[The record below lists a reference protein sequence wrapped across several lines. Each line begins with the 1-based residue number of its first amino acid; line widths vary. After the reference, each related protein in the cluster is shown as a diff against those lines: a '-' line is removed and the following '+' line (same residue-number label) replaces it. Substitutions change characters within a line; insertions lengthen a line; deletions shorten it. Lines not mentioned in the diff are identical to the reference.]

1 MQRKSMH
8 FMSNITIKKRL
19 MILSA
24 VSMLIILSYAL
35 YVVVQNYNRYN
46 DAKSTLKIAELSVQ
60 LGNVLHELQK
70 ERGAS
75 AGYLN
80 SKGKKFAD
88 ILLAQRQETDK
99 KLSKLQK
106 YLNASNNQY
115 VAYAKEHID
124 FSKLQEM
131 RGKISSFKV
140 TTAQEVGYYTALNK
154 SILDTMTRFSTYPSD
169 KVTKNLMTSLVL
181 FDSAK
186 ERAGIE
192 RAVLSGT
199 FASNHFSK
207 KLYFKFVSVLSQQ
220 QALFNLFENSASQTL
235 LAKYN
240 ELKSDESFAEVERM
254 RQIALSKESDFG
266 VDATYWFKTI
276 TKKINKLK
284 EMENFIFS
292 TLTNRATEVKGSSF
306 LHLIEF
312 IVIALLAIAL
322 IGYISMS
329 IIKSILG
336 AIKRFEYLINEVTK
350 GHLDIQVDRRSQIRT
365 EMDVVTRKLAELVD
379 IIKDLTSRI
388 ETSVAGAA
396 KGEFDYQL
404 TTKDMEGEFATA
416 IEMVQRGIEAM
427 RISHEQQK
435 LIKFNADVRGINN
448 VQKGLGLIQNETAEL
463 IEDMDNVF
471 AVTKKTSE
479 LATNS
484 MTTLENIL
492 QKMQNLDQ
500 EIQDSN
506 ISINSLNE
514 MSNEITSIVEL
525 IKDIA
530 EQTNLLALNAAI
542 EAARAGEHGRGFAVV
557 ADEVRKLAE
566 RTQKATAEINVSINS
581 MKQETGT
588 IVEKSEIM
596 TSVSSDVSNAVM
608 AFKEDMA
615 MLQNDS
621 EDTSLLTEDMKNRL
635 FLTLVKIDHI
645 IFKTRVYD
653 IVVEN
658 KADEKVADEH
668 HCRFGK
674 WYDND
679 GKANFGNRQSFVKI
693 AAPHAQ
699 VHKAALENIS
709 YLNPDRRLEMAEMII
724 KNFKAMEISSHELF
738 ELLDE
743 LEVEIRKKKV

>member
-1 MQRKSMH
+1 MAGM
-8 FMSNITIKKRL
+8 TIKKRL
-19 MILSA
+19 
-24 VSMLIILSYAL
+24 IILSVLSMFIILGYAL
-35 YVVVQNYNRYN
+35 YVVIENYNKYD
-46 DAKSTLKIAELSVQ
+46 DAKDTLKIAELSVK

-80 SKGKKFAD
+80 SKGKKFGD
-88 ILLAQRQETDK
+88 ILLAQRKETDE
-99 KLSKLQK
+99 KLQILQE
-106 YLNASNNQY
+106 YLNASNNEF
-115 VAYAKEHID
+115 VAFAKEHID

-131 RGKISSFKV
+131 RSKISSFKV

-192 RAVLSGT
+192 RAVLSAT
-199 FASNHFSK
+199 FAADSFNK
-207 KLYFKFVSVLSQQ
+207 KIYFKFVSVLSQQ
-220 QALFNLFENSASQTL
+220 QALFNLFEHSASKEL

-240 ELKSDESFAEVERM
+240 ELKRDPSFDEVERM
-254 RQIALSKESDFG
+254 RMIALSKDSGFG

-284 EMENFIFS
+284 EMENFIFT
-292 TLTNRATEVKGSSF
+292 TLTDRAEAVKGSSF
-306 LHLIEF
+306 VHLIEF
-312 IVIALLAIAL
+312 VLVALLSIGL
-322 IGYISMS
+322 IGYISIS
-329 IIKSILG
+329 IIKSVLG
-336 AIKRFEYLINEVTK
+336 AIKRFEYLISEVTK
-350 GHLDIQVDRRSQIRT
+350 GNLDIEVDRRSRIRN
-365 EMDVVTRKLAELVD
+365 EMDIVTRKLAELVN
-379 IIKDLTSRI
+379 IIRDLTSRI

-396 KGEFDYQL
+396 KGDFSYQL

-435 LIKFNADVRGINN
+435 LIKFNADVRGIND
-448 VQKGLGLIQNETAEL
+448 VQKGLGLIQHETADM
-463 IEDMDNVF
+463 IEDMDDVF

-492 QKMQNLDQ
+492 EKMQNLDQ
-500 EIQDSN
+500 EIQESN

-566 RTQKATAEINVSINS
+566 RTQKATAEIGVSINS

-588 IVEKSEIM
+588 IVEKSEVM

-645 IFKTRVYD
+645 IYKANVYD

-674 WYDND
+674 WYDSD

-699 VHKAALENIS
+699 VHKAALENIG
-709 YLNPDRRLEMAEMII
+709 YLKPDRRLEMAETII
-724 KNFKAMEISSHELF
+724 KNFKTMEASSQQLF

-743 LEVEIRKKKV
+743 LKEEIRKKRV